1 MAVTNTWPALA
12 QLAVDLI
19 AKGHLVTMIRTS
31 DRSAPLVWT
40 SESMIGATVDHVSAG
55 DCVVTSDGRG
65 WGLDGQPVEWEAAP

>member
-40 SESMIGATVDHVSAG
+40 SESMVGATVDHVSAG

-65 WGLDGQPVEWEAAP
+65 WGLDGQPVEWGAAP